1 MCEREVDTDRLNTTV
16 ARHVFSMT
24 HARTNTL
31 FFNYTHNK
39 HCCSDGVTKEA
50 EESLLLGDGEE
61 GAEGADGDVKT
72 IN

>member
-1 MCEREVDTDRLNTTV
+1 
-16 ARHVFSMT
+16 MT